1 MTENV
6 KETIVTIADVISK
19 EYEGQ
24 PTRLKLEVTEDNMF
38 TGKTEVSSV
47 ALTESESLEGKDFK
61 RDKLENVNSSEKLTE

>member
-47 ALTESESLEGKDFK
+47 ALTESESIEGKDFMFYC
-61 RDKLENVNSSEKLTE
+61 DALHSGLGVVLM